1 MTEFEHIKKELST
14 YLSNLSVPDKIAD
27 ILTSPDFINKP
38 TELYAYYPF
47 LFNKAFNYT
56 DDESLLRLSFAGFF
70 YFKYILLL
78 DQFMDKGKMNKEE
91 LILSNILHE
100 ESIKLL
106 SFLFPSDSEFW
117 NYWKKRKYEFITA
130 YQMERTEG
138 GVSTFKDFEK
148 LTDYKSAVGKAAI
161 DGLFILSGQKNKQA
175 HTDLL
180 LAHKLGYIATQIGDD
195 IKDFKEDMEEG
206 QFNITIHLLQLKLEE
221 KGKKQENYSIEQL
234 NKLIYIYGIAS
245 DLFQRSFKYTEDAI
259 ELCQKYHL
267 DTWIRLKQSRLI
279 SSRLTKKQTDDYLRT
294 TELKV
299 SLKLSE
305 RKEHIAFKVDKE
317 NVLIQSSMEKAAN
330 FITIAQFSDGSWT
343 DLIIDKLFAETWVT
357 AFVLQNISIAK
368 QLYDSEVL
376 DRASNYLLE
385 SKKGLWSMN
394 EMWIEEGITSAW
406 TLLALKNCGLKIG
419 EYLSLWMEYQQ
430 DDGGFSSYKDKDI
443 LLKTINKENA
453 DGWLMSHPCISAIA
467 LSILDDEE
475 SYRLEIEKLNAYFV
489 SAVKDGL
496 WNSYWWTSPLLT
508 TSFVMQY
515 LANNQQIKEEK
526 LIEKAVIQL
535 IKLQNNDG
543 SFGDI
548 YTKKSAF
555 YTSFAIKA
563 LCSSKKIFDEN
574 LNAVRKSIIWLI
586 KNQFDDGSWDGTAAI
601 RIPSFEEKDPESIKN
616 WKLQG
621 SYVNIRIKEEYR
633 VLTTAVSLSALY
645 AYFSMNGK

>member
-1 MTEFEHIKKELST
+1 
-14 YLSNLSVPDKIAD
+14 
-27 ILTSPDFINKP
+27 
-38 TELYAYYPF
+38 
-47 LFNKAFNYT
+47 
-56 DDESLLRLSFAGFF
+56 
-70 YFKYILLL
+70 
-78 DQFMDKGKMNKEE
+78 
-91 LILSNILHE
+91 
-100 ESIKLL
+100 
-106 SFLFPSDSEFW
+106 
-117 NYWKKRKYEFITA
+117 
-130 YQMERTEG
+130 
-138 GVSTFKDFEK
+138 
-148 LTDYKSAVGKAAI
+148 
-161 DGLFILSGQKNKQA
+161 
-175 HTDLL
+175 
-180 LAHKLGYIATQIGDD
+180 
-195 IKDFKEDMEEG
+195 
-206 QFNITIHLLQLKLEE
+206 
-221 KGKKQENYSIEQL
+221 
-234 NKLIYIYGIAS
+234 
-245 DLFQRSFKYTEDAI
+245 
-259 ELCQKYHL
+259 
-267 DTWIRLKQSRLI
+267 
-279 SSRLTKKQTDDYLRT
+279 
-294 TELKV
+294 
-299 SLKLSE
+299 
-305 RKEHIAFKVDKE
+305 
-317 NVLIQSSMEKAAN
+317 MEKAAN